1 MDEKP
6 NLKQELRA
14 KTIGYVATAL
24 GLVVGLAWNDAIK
37 ELITYLFPLSTNNV
51 LAKFGYAVILTVI
64 VVIAIH
70 LMTRFLAKKEE

>member
-1 MDEKP
+1 MDEKSG
-6 NLKQELRA
+6 LKQELRA
-14 KTIGYVATAL
+14 KTIGYIATAL

-51 LAKFGYAVILTVI
+51 LAKFGYAVILTVV

-70 LMTRFLAKKEE
+70 FMTRLTERKEE